1 MNSLDSWAWR
11 PQNHMSAW
19 AFGALVAPPLYEIM
33 GRLGLEAQTPHEFIG
48 FLGSEAQNPMN
59 A

>member
-1 MNSLDSWAWR
+1 
-11 PQNHMSAW
+11 MSAW